1 MILTAGAQVIEHV
14 LIRGVLY
21 AVEGAL
27 SLTWSG
33 ATMIYKVVVPD
44 NTTNEAKQ
52 KEPIVNIEDMQNE
65 IVELRYELA
74 SIKEKMKKD

>member
-14 LIRGVLY
+14 LIRSVLY

-33 ATMIYKVVVPD
+33 AKMVYHVVVPENKD
-44 NTTNEAKQ
+44 NEAKQ
-52 KEPIVNIEDMQNE
+52 QNVNIEDMQNE

>member
-33 ATMIYKVVVPD
+33 AKMVYHVVVPENKD
-44 NTTNEAKQ
+44 NEAKQ
-52 KEPIVNIEDMQNE
+52 KENNINIEDMQNE

>member
-1 MILTAGAQVIEHV
+1 VIEHV

-33 ATMIYKVVVPD
+33 AKMVYHVVVPENKD
-44 NTTNEAKQ
+44 DEAKQ
-52 KEPIVNIEDMQNE
+52 KEQNVNIEDMQNE

>member
-33 ATMIYKVVVPD
+33 AKMVYHVVVPETKD
-44 NTTNEAKQ
+44 DEAKQ
-52 KEPIVNIEDMQNE
+52 KENNVNIEDMQNE

>member
-33 ATMIYKVVVPD
+33 AKMVYHVVVPENKD
-44 NTTNEAKQ
+44 DEAKQ
-52 KEPIVNIEDMQNE
+52 KEQNVNIEDMQNE

>member
-33 ATMIYKVVVPD
+33 AKMVYHVVVPENKD
-44 NTTNEAKQ
+44 NEAKQ
-52 KEPIVNIEDMQNE
+52 QNVNIEDIQNE

>member
-33 ATMIYKVVVPD
+33 AKMVYHVVVPENKD
-44 NTTNEAKQ
+44 NVAKQ
-52 KEPIVNIEDMQNE
+52 QNVNIEDMQNE

>member
-14 LIRGVLY
+14 LIRSVLY

-33 ATMIYKVVVPD
+33 ANGV
-44 NTTNEAKQ
+44 
-52 KEPIVNIEDMQNE
+52 
-65 IVELRYELA
+65 LGC
-74 SIKEKMKKD
+74 S

>member
-1 MILTAGAQVIEHV
+1 MIITAGAQVIEHV
-14 LIRGVLY
+14 LIRSVLY

-33 ATMIYKVVVPD
+33 AKMVYHVVVPENKD
-44 NTTNEAKQ
+44 NEAKQ
-52 KEPIVNIEDMQNE
+52 QNVNIEDMQNE

>member
-27 SLTWSG
+27 SLTWTS
-33 ATMIYKVVVPD
+33 AKYIYSCVAPD
-44 NTTNEAKQ
+44 NSEDHKNDKN
-52 KEPIVNIEDMQNE
+52 KRINMEDMQNE

-74 SIKEKMKKD
+74 SIKEKIKKD

>member
-14 LIRGVLY
+14 LIRSVLY

-33 ATMIYKVVVPD
+33 AKMVYHVVVPENKD
-44 NTTNEAKQ
+44 NEAKQ
-52 KEPIVNIEDMQNE
+52 QNVNIEDIQNE

>member
-1 MILTAGAQVIEHV
+1 MILTASAQVIEHV

-33 ATMIYKVVVPD
+33 VKMVYHVVVPENKED
-44 NTTNEAKQ
+44 EAKQ
-52 KEPIVNIEDMQNE
+52 KENNVNIEDMQNE

>member
-14 LIRGVLY
+14 LIRSVLY

-33 ATMIYKVVVPD
+33 AKMVYHVVVPENKD
-44 NTTNEAKQ
+44 NEAKQ
-52 KEPIVNIEDMQNE
+52 QNVNIEDMQNE
-65 IVELRYELA
+65 IVELRYELD